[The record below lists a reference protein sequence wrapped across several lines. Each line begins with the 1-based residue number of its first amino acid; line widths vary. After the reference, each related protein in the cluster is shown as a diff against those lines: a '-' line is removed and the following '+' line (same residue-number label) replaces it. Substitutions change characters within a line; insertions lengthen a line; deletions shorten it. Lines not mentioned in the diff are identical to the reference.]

1 MAWYHIPGNEQDVA
15 ISTEVRLS
23 RNLAE
28 LPFTPKLDAARARDI
43 ITHVGAVLEKNGFSK
58 QDHGDLSRTAAYA
71 LVEKQYTSAA
81 FVRESLPHAVFLN
94 EPCNLAVTVGVEE
107 HIRLQAIYPG
117 LALRDA
123 TAAVLKVEGLLDEAF
138 SFAFD
143 ERLGY
148 LTRSPEDIGTGMRA
162 NVLLCL
168 PLLAASGRLTGI
180 GERLGQT
187 GFALRPLGG
196 VGTGDL
202 YRLANR
208 ITLGMSEEATVQAL
222 EEAVR
227 RLCDSERRAR
237 EAVSGMERE
246 RLQDRIC
253 RSAAILRGAKLL
265 SVEETV
271 GMLTD
276 IRLGAAMGLLREV
289 KVEAVT
295 TLLMETLPATLSLQA
310 EAEPHGEH
318 ERAAARARLCTGL
331 FSTTA

>member
-15 ISTEVRLS
+15 ISTEVRIS
-23 RNLAE
+23 RNLSE

-43 ITHVGAVLEKNGFSK
+43 ITRVGTVLEKNGFSG
-58 QDHGDLSRTAAYA
+58 QDHGELSRTAAYA
-71 LVEKQYTSAA
+71 LVEKQYTTAA

-117 LALRDA
+117 LSLRDA
-123 TAAVLKVEGLLDEAF
+123 TAAVLKVESLLDETF

-143 ERLGY
+143 DRLGY

-162 NVLLCL
+162 GVLLCL
-168 PLLAASGRLTGI
+168 PILSSSGRLAGI

-202 YRLANR
+202 YRLSNR
-208 ITLGMSEEATVQAL
+208 LTLGMSEEETVQSL

-237 EAVSGMERE
+237 EAVSGAERD
-246 RLQDRIC
+246 RLWDRIC
-253 RSAAILRGAKLL
+253 RSAAILRGARLL

-271 GMLTD
+271 RMLTD
-276 IRLGAAMGLLREV
+276 IRLGAALGILREV
-289 KVEAVT
+289 KVETVT
-295 TLLMETLPATLSLQA
+295 TLLMEALPATLSLQA
-310 EAEPHGEH
+310 ESEPHGEH
-318 ERAAARARLCTGL
+318 ERAAVRARLCAEL
-331 FSTTA
+331 FA